1 MTRGDV
7 AEHRVL
13 AEGGRYT
20 SRMPLSAGQTFAG
33 FKVLRLLGSGA
44 MGQVYL
50 VDHPR
55 LPRREALKI
64 LAARASSDSE
74 FRNRF
79 NREAELA
86 AAMWHPHIV
95 AVHDRGEF
103 NGQLWITMD
112 YVEGTD
118 AAALVR
124 NRYRSGLPDYFAA
137 EIVSAVA
144 EALDYAHERG
154 LLHRDVKPANIL
166 LSDPDPAAQ
175 RRRILLTDFGIAR
188 PMDDNLALTATNMAV
203 GTIAYMAP
211 EQLMGS
217 ALDGRA
223 DQYALA
229 ASAFQLLTG
238 KPPFENP
245 NAAVVISSH
254 LSESRPKLV
263 QRRPDLGRFDPV
275 ISKGMALNPAFRFP
289 TCRDFATALGQLI
302 DAQRVREDATLRA
315 PARSIGE
322 QTPSAGAAP
331 TAGAPMVR
339 TSTQRA
345 SAAGSGGVPRDS
357 GATVVSGGGRS
368 ARADTT
374 RRGRR
379 RMLIAAAL
387 IGAVLLVAGGAVLA
401 VRLIGKPSGA
411 PGASAGPPSG
421 LVPVSAVDGLLLGT
435 DQVHGIVGQQLQ
447 QASSSN
453 QTIDSSGGFNLP
465 ECSGAIYPM
474 ESPVYAPTH
483 YTAVRGRLLQPS
495 PTGDPYY
502 PLVDQSVAL
511 LPSADRAAQLR
522 ADSQRQWQNCAGKPL
537 TVSSGNSTM
546 KATLANVVSQ
556 GDIISQNR
564 TVADGASCQHT
575 MGVWSNVVAEAVVC
589 ANTGVDDQSQQVAE
603 AILANAR
610 HR

>member
-13 AEGGRYT
+13 AERGRYT
-20 SRMPLSAGQTFAG
+20 SRMALSTGQTFAG
-33 FKVLRLLGSGA
+33 FTVLRLLGSGA

-64 LAARASSDSE
+64 LAATASSDSE

-86 AAMWHPHIV
+86 AALWHPHIV

-124 NRYRSGLPDYFAA
+124 DRYPAGLPDYFAA

-166 LSDPDPAAQ
+166 LSDSDPAAQ

-188 PMDDNLALTATNMAV
+188 PMDDNLALTATNMAI

-217 ALDGRA
+217 PLDGRT

-254 LSESRPKLV
+254 LSESPPKLV

-275 ISKGMALNPAFRFP
+275 ISKGMAKNPAFRFP
-289 TCRDFATALGQLI
+289 TCRDFATALGELI
-302 DAQRVREDATLRA
+302 DSQLAREHATQPA
-315 PARSIGE
+315 PAGFNGE
-322 QTPSAGAAP
+322 QTRYLGAAP
-331 TAGAPMVR
+331 TGRAPVMG
-339 TSTQRA
+339 TSAKAA
-345 SAAGSGGVPRDS
+345 STAGSAGVPRDS
-357 GATVVSGGGRS
+357 GATVVSGRDRP
-368 ARADTT
+368 AAADTK

-379 RMLIAAAL
+379 RVWIAAAVV
-387 IGAVLLVAGGAVLA
+387 GAVLLVAGGAVVA
-401 VRLIGKPSGA
+401 VRLTGKPSGA

-465 ECSGAIYPM
+465 ECSGAIYPL
-474 ESPVYAPTH
+474 ESPVYVPTQ
-483 YTAVRGRLLQPS
+483 YTAVRGRVLQPS
-495 PTGDPYY
+495 PTGNPYY
-502 PLVDQSVAL
+502 PNVDQSVAL

-522 ADSQRQWQNCAGKPL
+522 ADSQQQWQNCAGKPL
-537 TVSSGNSTM
+537 TVSSGNNKM
-546 KATLANVVSQ
+546 QATLANVVSR
-556 GDIISQNR
+556 GDMISQNR

-589 ANTGVDDQSQQVAE
+589 AETGVDDQSQQVAE

-610 HR
+610 HP

>member
-1 MTRGDV
+1 MTRGDL

-20 SRMPLSAGQTFAG
+20 SRMALSTGQKFAG
-33 FKVLRLLGSGA
+33 FTVLRLLGSGA
-44 MGQVYL
+44 MGEVYL

-64 LAARASSDSE
+64 LAAAATSDGQ
-74 FRNRF
+74 FRHRF

-95 AVHDRGEF
+95 AVHDRGES
-103 NGQLWITMD
+103 NGQLWISMD

-124 NRYRSGLPDYFAA
+124 DRYPAGLPEYFAA

-144 EALDYAHERG
+144 DALDYAHERG

-166 LSDPDPAAQ
+166 LSDSDPAAQ

-188 PMDDNLALTATNMAV
+188 PIDDDLVLTATNMAV

-217 ALDGRA
+217 SLDGRA

-238 KPPFENP
+238 KPPFESP
-245 NAAVVISSH
+245 SAVISSH
-254 LSESRPKLV
+254 LSESRPKLG

-275 ISKGMALNPAFRFP
+275 ISKGMATNPAFRFL
-289 TCRDFATALGQLI
+289 TCRDFATAFGELI
-302 DAQRVREDATLRA
+302 DSQRARDDATLPAAARFTSEQA
-315 PARSIGE
+315 PYPG
-322 QTPSAGAAP
+322 TAP
-331 TAGAPMVR
+331 TAEAPMVG
-339 TSTQRA
+339 TSAKRA
-345 SAAGSGGVPRDS
+345 STAGSGGVPRDS
-357 GATVVSGGGRS
+357 GATVVSGRDRPP
-368 ARADTT
+368 AADTK

-379 RMLIAAAL
+379 RVWIAAAL
-387 IGAVLLVAGGAVLA
+387 VGAVLLVAGGAVLT
-401 VRLIGKPSGA
+401 VRLTGKPSGA
-411 PGASAGPPSG
+411 PGASAGAPSG
-421 LVPVSAVDGLLLGT
+421 LVPVSAVGGLLLGA

-447 QASSSN
+447 KASASS

-465 ECSGAIYPM
+465 ECSGAIYPL
-474 ESPVYAPTH
+474 ESPVYVPTQ
-483 YTAVRGRLLQPS
+483 YTAVRGQLLQPS
-495 PTGDPYY
+495 PTGNPFY
-502 PLVDQSVAL
+502 PLVDQSVAMM
-511 LPSADRAAQLR
+511 PSADRAAQLL
-522 ADSQRQWQNCAGKPL
+522 ADSHQQWQNCAGKPL

-546 KATLANVVSQ
+546 KATLANVASQ
-556 GDIISQNR
+556 GDMISQNR

-575 MGVWSNVVAEAVVC
+575 MAVWSNVVAEAVVC
-589 ANTGVDDQSQQVAE
+589 AKTGVDDESQQVAQ
-603 AILANAR
+603 AILGNAR
-610 HR
+610 R

>member
-1 MTRGDV
+1 
-7 AEHRVL
+7 VL

-20 SRMPLSAGQTFAG
+20 SRMALSTGQTFAG
-33 FKVLRLLGSGA
+33 FTVLRPLGSGA
-44 MGQVYL
+44 MGEVYL

-64 LAARASSDSE
+64 LSASATSDSE
-74 FRNRF
+74 FRHRF

-86 AAMWHPHIV
+86 ATLWHPHIV

-124 NRYRSGLPDYFAA
+124 DHYPAGLPEYFAA

-166 LSDPDPAAQ
+166 LSDSDPAAQ

-188 PMDDNLALTATNMAV
+188 PMDDTSALTATNMTI
-203 GTIAYMAP
+203 GTVAYMAP

-217 ALDGRA
+217 SLDGRA

-254 LSESRPKLV
+254 LSESRPKLA

-275 ISKGMALNPAFRFP
+275 ISKGMAKNPAFRFP
-289 TCRDFATALGQLI
+289 TCRDFATALGELI
-302 DAQRVREDATLRA
+302 DSQ
-315 PARSIGE
+315 PAREHATRTAAAGVG
-322 QTPSAGAAP
+322 TSAK
-331 TAGAPMVR
+331 
-339 TSTQRA
+339 RA
-345 SAAGSGGVPRDS
+345 STAGSGGVPRDS
-357 GATVVSGGGRS
+357 GATVVPAVDRS
-368 ARADTT
+368 ATAGAK

-379 RMLIAAAL
+379 RVRIAAAL
-387 IGAVLLVAGGAVLA
+387 VGAVLLVAGGAVLA
-401 VRLIGKPSGA
+401 VRLTGKPAGS
-411 PGASAGPPSG
+411 PGVSAGPPSG

-447 QASSSN
+447 QSSSSN

-465 ECSGAIYPM
+465 ECSGAIYPL
-474 ESPVYAPTH
+474 ESPVYAPTQ

-495 PTGDPYY
+495 PTGNPFY

-511 LPSADRAAQLR
+511 LPSADRAAQLGN
-522 ADSQRQWQNCAGKPL
+522 DSEQQWQNCAGKPL
-537 TVSSGNSTM
+537 TISSGNSTM
-546 KATLANVVSQ
+546 QATLADVVSQ
-556 GDIISQNR
+556 ADMISQNR

-589 ANTGVDDQSQQVAE
+589 AKTGVDDESQKVVE

-610 HR
+610 HH

>member
-1 MTRGDV
+1 
-7 AEHRVL
+7 
-13 AEGGRYT
+13 
-20 SRMPLSAGQTFAG
+20 
-33 FKVLRLLGSGA
+33 
-44 MGQVYL
+44 MGEVYL

-64 LAARASSDSE
+64 LAAAATSDSD
-74 FRNRF
+74 FRHRF

-86 AAMWHPHIV
+86 AALWHPHIV

-124 NRYRSGLPDYFAA
+124 DHYPAGLPEYFAA

-144 EALDYAHERG
+144 EALDYAHGRG

-166 LSDPDPAAQ
+166 LSDSDPAAQ

-188 PMDDNLALTATNMAV
+188 PMDDNLALTATNMTV
-203 GTIAYMAP
+203 GTVAYMAP

-238 KPPFENP
+238 KLPFENP

-254 LSESRPKLV
+254 LSESPPKLA

-275 ISKGMALNPAFRFP
+275 ISKGMAKDPAGRFP
-289 TCRDFATALGQLI
+289 TCRDFATALGELI
-302 DAQRVREDATLRA
+302 DLQMAREHPTMTAA
-315 PARSIGE
+315 AGFIGE
-322 QTPSAGAAP
+322 QTPN
-331 TAGAPMVR
+331 AGAPPTAMAPMVG
-339 TSTQRA
+339 TSGKRA
-345 SAAGSGGVPRDS
+345 STAASGGVPPDS
-357 GATVVSGGGRS
+357 GATVVSGVDRS
-368 ARADTT
+368 ATTDTK
-374 RRGRR
+374 RR
-379 RMLIAAAL
+379 RRRRVRIAAAL
-387 IGAVLLVAGGAVLA
+387 VGAVLLVAGGAVLA
-401 VRLIGKPSGA
+401 VRLTEKPARA

-447 QASSSN
+447 QSSSSN
-453 QTIDSSGGFNLP
+453 QTIDSSGAFNLP
-465 ECSGAIYPM
+465 ECSGAIYPL
-474 ESPVYAPTH
+474 ESPVYAPTQ

-495 PTGDPYY
+495 PTGNPFY

-522 ADSQRQWQNCAGKPL
+522 ADSQQQWQNCAGKPL

-546 KATLANVVSQ
+546 QATLANVVSQ
-556 GDIISQNR
+556 GDMISQNHTR
-564 TVADGASCQHT
+564 DDGASCQHT
-575 MGVWSNVVAEAVVC
+575 MAVWSNVVAEAVVC
-589 ANTGVDDQSQQVAE
+589 AETGIDNESQQVVE

-610 HR
+610 RQ